1 MFAWSEATKPR
12 VLWQRATGG
21 SHLRSVMEREPLFC
35 METAIKMLYFS
46 GMAYEHD
53 EVGGATG
60 MPTAVCR
67 RRGSSSCL
75 EALPCSSLRTD
86 AAYKGWAQAASGTA
100 AQLCQQE
107 QIISSHRLP
116 TGQTRGT
123 ATLPRGCHKVL
134 RPP

>member
-53 EVGGATG
+53 EV
-60 MPTAVCR
+60 
-67 RRGSSSCL
+67 
-75 EALPCSSLRTD
+75 
-86 AAYKGWAQAASGTA
+86 SGA
-100 AQLCQQE
+100 AQLL
-107 QIISSHRLP
+107 SSMPAWLLGRVRHDELVERLHGKGP
-116 TGQTRGT
+116 FTWT
-123 ATLPRGCHKVL
+123 AVPCARQSSAVSS
-134 RPP
+134 